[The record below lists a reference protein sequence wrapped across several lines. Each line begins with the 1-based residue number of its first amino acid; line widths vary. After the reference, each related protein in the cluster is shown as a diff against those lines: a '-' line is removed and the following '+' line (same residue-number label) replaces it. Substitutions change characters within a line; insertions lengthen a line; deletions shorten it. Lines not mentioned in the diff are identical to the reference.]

1 MCKLVFATQNLQKL
15 LLKGIV
21 NQLLFVTSLFHSLL
35 DMNWFAATYFHDQ
48 DVDYPEKN
56 IRKTFENWFNARKIL
71 EEKALMNLSKICLLK
86 VDLH

>member
-1 MCKLVFATQNLQKL
+1 M
-15 LLKGIV
+15 
-21 NQLLFVTSLFHSLL
+21 TSLFHSLL

-48 DVDYPEKN
+48 DVDNPPEKN

-71 EEKALMNLSKICLLK
+71 EEKALMNLSKICQLK

>member
-1 MCKLVFATQNLQKL
+1 
-15 LLKGIV
+15 
-21 NQLLFVTSLFHSLL
+21 
-35 DMNWFAATYFHDQ
+35 MNWFAATYFHDQ

-71 EEKALMNLSKICLLK
+71 EEKALMNLSKICQLK